1 MRKILFFFGLIP
13 FMGCSNGHVYRTI
26 YGKVDIDT
34 IDDKWPDNNNYYCYR
49 VKVIGDDTIY
59 FKPYD
64 KTYYIASP
72 TQDKQ
77 PNVVVKWNP
86 ETGEMTSNW

>member
-34 IDDKWPDNNNYYCYR
+34 IDDKWPEIIIIIIA
-49 VKVIGDDTIY
+49 IGLR
-59 FKPYD
+59 
-64 KTYYIASP
+64 
-72 TQDKQ
+72 
-77 PNVVVKWNP
+77 
-86 ETGEMTSNW
+86 

>member
-1 MRKILFFFGLIP
+1 MFTVL
-13 FMGCSNGHVYRTI
+13 

-34 IDDKWPDNNNYYCYR
+34 IADKWPDNNNYYCYR

-72 TQDKQ
+72 TQDKH
-77 PNVVVKWNP
+77 PNVVVKWNL
-86 ETGEMTSNW
+86 ETGK

>member
-1 MRKILFFFGLIP
+1 M
-13 FMGCSNGHVYRTI
+13 
-26 YGKVDIDT
+26 
-34 IDDKWPDNNNYYCYR
+34 
-49 VKVIGDDTIY
+49 IGDDTIY

-72 TQDKQ
+72 KQDEH

-86 ETGEMTSNW
+86 ETEEMTSNW

>member
-1 MRKILFFFGLIP
+1 MFTVLY
-13 FMGCSNGHVYRTI
+13 M
-26 YGKVDIDT
+26 GKVDIDT
-34 IDDKWPDNNNYYCYR
+34 IDVKWSDNNNNYCYR
-49 VKVIGDDTIY
+49 VNVIGDDTIY

-72 TQDKQ
+72 TQDEH

>member
-1 MRKILFFFGLIP
+1 MAMFTVL
-13 FMGCSNGHVYRTI
+13 

-34 IDDKWPDNNNYYCYR
+34 IADKWPDNNNYYCYR

-72 TQDKQ
+72 TQDEH

-86 ETGEMTSNW
+86 ETEEMTSNW

>member
-1 MRKILFFFGLIP
+1 MAMFTVL
-13 FMGCSNGHVYRTI
+13 

-34 IDDKWPDNNNYYCYR
+34 IADKWPDNNNYYCYR
-49 VKVIGDDTIY
+49 VKVISDDTIY
-59 FKPYD
+59 LKPYD

-72 TQDKQ
+72 TQDKH

-86 ETGEMTSNW
+86 ETGK

>member
-1 MRKILFFFGLIP
+1 M
-13 FMGCSNGHVYRTI
+13 
-26 YGKVDIDT
+26 
-34 IDDKWPDNNNYYCYR
+34 
-49 VKVIGDDTIY
+49 IGDDTIY

-72 TQDKQ
+72 TQDEH
-77 PNVVVKWNP
+77 PNFVVKWNP

>member
-1 MRKILFFFGLIP
+1 MMTNGLMIIIII
-13 FMGCSNGHVYRTI
+13 C
-26 YGKVDIDT
+26 D
-34 IDDKWPDNNNYYCYR
+34 R

-72 TQDKQ
+72 TQDEH

>member
-1 MRKILFFFGLIP
+1 MMTNGLI
-13 FMGCSNGHVYRTI
+13 I
-26 YGKVDIDT
+26 I
-34 IDDKWPDNNNYYCYR
+34 IIICYR

-72 TQDKQ
+72 TQDEH
-77 PNVVVKWNP
+77 PNVVVKWNL
-86 ETGEMTSNW
+86 ETREMTSNW

>member
-1 MRKILFFFGLIP
+1 MAMFTVL
-13 FMGCSNGHVYRTI
+13 

-34 IDDKWPDNNNYYCYR
+34 IADKWPDNNNYYCYR
-49 VKVIGDDTIY
+49 VKVIDDDTIY

-72 TQDKQ
+72 TQDEHH
-77 PNVVVKWNP
+77 NVVVKWNP
-86 ETGEMTSNW
+86 ETGK

>member
-1 MRKILFFFGLIP
+1 MTNGLIIIIII
-13 FMGCSNGHVYRTI
+13 C
-26 YGKVDIDT
+26 D
-34 IDDKWPDNNNYYCYR
+34 R

-72 TQDKQ
+72 TQDEH
-77 PNVVVKWNP
+77 PHVVVKWNP

>member
-1 MRKILFFFGLIP
+1 MTNGLI
-13 FMGCSNGHVYRTI
+13 I
-26 YGKVDIDT
+26 I
-34 IDDKWPDNNNYYCYR
+34 IIICYR
-49 VKVIGDDTIY
+49 VKVIDDDTIY

-72 TQDKQ
+72 TQDEHH
-77 PNVVVKWNP
+77 NVVVKWNP

>member
-1 MRKILFFFGLIP
+1 MAMFTVL
-13 FMGCSNGHVYRTI
+13 

-34 IDDKWPDNNNYYCYR
+34 IADKWPDNNNNYCYR
-49 VKVIGDDTIY
+49 VKVISDDTIY
-59 FKPYD
+59 LKPYD

-72 TQDKQ
+72 TQDEH
-77 PNVVVKWNP
+77 PNAVVKWNP

>member
-1 MRKILFFFGLIP
+1 M
-13 FMGCSNGHVYRTI
+13 
-26 YGKVDIDT
+26 DIDT
-34 IDDKWPDNNNYYCYR
+34 IDNKWPDNNNYYCHR

-64 KTYYIASP
+64 KKYYIASP
-72 TQDKQ
+72 TQDEH
-77 PNVVVKWNP
+77 PNVVVKWNL

>member
-1 MRKILFFFGLIP
+1 MTNGLIIIIII
-13 FMGCSNGHVYRTI
+13 C
-26 YGKVDIDT
+26 D
-34 IDDKWPDNNNYYCYR
+34 R
-49 VKVIGDDTIY
+49 VKEIGDDTIY

-72 TQDKQ
+72 TQDEH
-77 PNVVVKWNP
+77 PNVVVKWKP